1 MKPTNQTKLLN
12 RSNWQQ
18 LHGLHW
24 QRLVAAAGLGIV
36 MILIAVDPAA
46 AQPWAGGG
54 GSGQLNEFASNFIPW
69 AVRWVLVLGT
79 LVAIIAH
86 IYAGMTSN
94 EDKAFRRKE
103 WRNRAFFGVATA
115 IPALI
120 ILNGIIVAFGGEP
133 IDFFPFV

>member
-1 MKPTNQTKLLN
+1 MSERLWKKGIRTTGALTVLGLL
-12 RSNWQQ
+12 
-18 LHGLHW
+18 
-24 QRLVAAAGLGIV
+24 AIV
-36 MILIAVDPAA
+36 VVEPAA

-54 GSGQLNEFASNFIPW
+54 GGGGQLDTFASNFIPW
-69 AVRWVLVLGT
+69 AVRWLLVIGSLIAV
-79 LVAIIAH
+79 VAH
-86 IYAGMTSN
+86 VWAGWTSN

-133 IDFFPFV
+133 IDFVPFV

>member
-1 MKPTNQTKLLN
+1 MLHRFSRRKSEAISALLVF
-12 RSNWQQ
+12 
-18 LHGLHW
+18 GL
-24 QRLVAAAGLGIV
+24 LA
-36 MILIAVDPAA
+36 ILAVEPAV

-54 GSGQLNEFASNFIPW
+54 ESQLNEFASNFIPW

-94 EDKAFRRKE
+94 EDKAYRRKE

-120 ILNGIIVAFGGEP
+120 ILNGIIVAFGGEA

>member
-1 MKPTNQTKLLN
+1 MSHTDRLKRQLSSLGGIVQCGKLHTPKLL
-12 RSNWQQ
+12 
-18 LHGLHW
+18 
-24 QRLVAAAGLGIV
+24 LVVVFGVL
-36 MILIAVDPAA
+36 AVEPAA

-120 ILNGIIVAFGGEP
+120 ILNGIIVAFGGDP